1 MSSDKAAII
10 GTSAHVTVDE
20 LLNSFHN
27 AASNA
32 NLIEY
37 FSCFHVEGAFL
48 GTDPHESWSA
58 VEFMAYA
65 EPHFS
70 RGQGWTYTLIPGKRK
85 IKYFPNQNQPTFCTF
100 DELLN
105 SESFVAVSRGSGS
118 AIYDPI
124 KGTWL
129 ITAYHLNFPI
139 PNPLAGDICKT
150 IARHQAQTQEGHNSD
165 EIAAELLRQ
174 EDEEKSNIKT
184 NHNTKKKGIK
194 SKR

>member
-1 MSSDKAAII
+1 MSI
-10 GTSAHVTVDE
+10 
-20 LLNSFHN
+20 
-27 AASNA
+27 
-32 NLIEY
+32 
-37 FSCFHVEGAFL
+37 
-48 GTDPHESWSA
+48 A

-70 RGQGWTYTLIPGKRK
+70 KGQRWTYTLISGTRK
-85 IKYFPNQNQPTFCTF
+85 IKYFPNQTQPTFCTF

-124 KGTWL
+124 KNTWL

-139 PNPLAGDICKT
+139 PNALAGDICKT
-150 IARHQAQTQEGHNSD
+150 IANYQTQKGHNSD
-165 EIAAELLRQ
+165 EVAAELLRQ